1 MSRPIRRESPQ
12 PAAASPSATP
22 PPAIR
27 SRAALLFTA
36 ALYVVV
42 VLALVSILHARVVE
56 RVLLGPFRTA
66 VATGTADTLNVLGLA
81 AAHHGNQ
88 ITSQNLSVVIVN
100 ECTGLEAVILLVA
113 AILVFPAGWRAK
125 GVGIL
130 ASLGVMAILNFL
142 RVVSLCYLGT
152 YSATLLTI
160 GHLYVW
166 PVTVIVTGLA
176 MLLFWAEHV
185 GGARG

>member
-1 MSRPIRRESPQ
+1 MPKSTRGDSPH
-12 PAAASPSATP
+12 PAATTP
-22 PPAIR
+22 GNARPAIR
-27 SRAALLFTA
+27 SGGALLFTA

-42 VLALVSILHARVVE
+42 VLVLVSILHATIVD
-56 RVLLGPFRTA
+56 RVLLAPFRTA
-66 VATGTADTLNVLGLA
+66 VAAGTTDALNFLGLA
-81 AAHHGNQ
+81 AAHRGNQ

-113 AILVFPAGWRAK
+113 AILVFPAGWGAK

-130 ASLGVMAILNFL
+130 ASFGVMAILNFL